1 MIYIF
6 LVGGI
11 ISFLVSF
18 FVKRYFIQFIVLG
31 VFLFVL
37 YLMNRNTKEMEGIK
51 KAIKE
56 HNDLMKQDIDELKK
70 SRP

>member
-1 MIYIF
+1 MTYLF
-6 LVGGI
+6 FVGGI

-18 FVKRYFIQFIVLG
+18 FIKRYFIQFIVLG

-37 YLMNRNTKEMEGIK
+37 YLMNRNRREMEDIK
-51 KAIKE
+51 KTIKE

-70 SRP
+70 SWH